1 MISDEVLAMFELSN
15 DLLIGKV
22 SKERY
27 PYYVRESLNL
37 GREAARRVKEEW
49 AEAGKTAETV
59 DIFQLYEEA
68 GIEIVYEEKS
78 GEKYGVSFRAQSEYG
93 KDGIASVMIY
103 RQSIADLARH
113 SQEMKQKLAG
123 HSQELKQK
131 LVGHGQEMKQ
141 KLVGHGQELKQAGQR
156 QEIELTEEN
165 ALQIHLAHEYF
176 HYLEYHSS
184 EILDEKTRKVYDHGF
199 VSDYLEQVELTR
211 IFGRKRTGGIL
222 RCSEIAAHAF
232 AKELTGTVV
241 LPNYFDY
248 AYLMAEGRLLEAD
261 FLSQAQRFETYFE

>member
-37 GREAARRVKEEW
+37 GREAAGRVKEEW
-49 AEAGKTAETV
+49 AEAKGMAVAV
-59 DIFQLYEEA
+59 DIFRLYEEA

-93 KDGIASVMIY
+93 KDGSASVMIY
-103 RQSIADLARH
+103 RQSIADLAGHNR
-113 SQEMKQKLAG
+113 EVKQKLAG
-123 HSQELKQK
+123 HSQELTLK
-131 LVGHGQEMKQ
+131 LAE
-141 KLVGHGQELKQAGQR
+141 HGQELKQVGHG
-156 QEIELTEEN
+156 QEIELTEDH

-184 EILDEKTRKVYDHGF
+184 EILDEKTRKLYDHGF

-248 AYLMAEGRLLEAD
+248 VYLMAEGRLLERD

>member
-37 GREAARRVKEEW
+37 GREAAGRVKEEW
-49 AEAGKTAETV
+49 AEAGKTAGTV

-93 KDGIASVMIY
+93 KDGSASVMIY
-103 RQSIADLARH
+103 RQSVADLAKH
-113 SQEMKQKLAG
+113 SQEAG
-123 HSQELKQK
+123 PAGCSREAGLTGDGT
-131 LVGHGQEMKQ
+131 VGT
-141 KLVGHGQELKQAGQR
+141 R
-156 QEIELTEEN
+156 QEAELTEED
-165 ALQIHLAHEYF
+165 ALRIYLAHEYF
-176 HYLEYHSS
+176 HFLEYHSS

-199 VSDYLEQVELTR
+199 VSDDLEQVELTR

-232 AKELTGTVV
+232 AKELTGIPV

-248 AYLMAEGRLLEAD
+248 AYLMAEGKLLEED
-261 FLSQAQRFETYFE
+261 FFSRVKKYREYFE